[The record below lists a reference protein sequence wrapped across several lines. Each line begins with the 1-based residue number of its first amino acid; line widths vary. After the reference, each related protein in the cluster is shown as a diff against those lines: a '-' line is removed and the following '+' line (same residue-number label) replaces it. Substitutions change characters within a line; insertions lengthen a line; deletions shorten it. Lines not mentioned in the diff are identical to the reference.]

1 MNKYFLNIF
10 YLVLFFIFVSC
21 SGNEKQNYFSE
32 YNYTISTNGQLF
44 SNPSANLVI
53 VLPVIDEEN
62 KYEIVAE
69 NFIGREVYEKYY
81 KTKYSNY
88 VEFLIQLYKKNIYIN
103 SDFLY
108 KSYLHSKIETLDSI
122 HNEFSKYG
130 LKFIIEK
137 YCVKKQSI
145 EYWKTR
151 FAAKPALS
159 LSTQRSL
166 IKIMYD
172 NNYYIVFN
180 DYSGEYIFLKDKIK
194 VEEE

>member
-1 MNKYFLNIF
+1 MNKYFLNVF
-10 YLVLFFIFVSC
+10 YLTLLFIFVSC
-21 SGNEKQNYFSE
+21 SSNEKQQYFSE
-32 YNYTISTNGQLF
+32 YNYKISKNGQLV
-44 SNPSANLVI
+44 SHPSANLEI
-53 VLPVIDEEN
+53 VLPVSDKEN

-81 KTKYSNY
+81 KTKYSDY
-88 VEFLIQLYKKNIYIN
+88 VEFLNQLYKKNLYIN

-108 KSYLHSKIETLDSI
+108 KSYLHSKIETSDSI

-130 LKFIIEK
+130 LKYIIEK

-151 FAAKPALS
+151 FASKPALS

-166 IKIMYD
+166 IKIMYN
-172 NNYYIVFN
+172 NNYYIVFD

-194 VEEE
+194 VE